1 MGRQNMKKIVGLILL
16 KTEDEYRREYEI
28 TYLHSNFHLHDIP
41 VVFSER
47 DFDHI
52 FFEPSG
58 SSIGNQF
65 SFRRAK
71 RMNFM
76 KEILSGEID
85 IEIMF
90 EPDRDTIALFCEDLE
105 CVMYLRIRPR
115 SGTLQ
120 VGTFFDFGKAH
131 TQMYNK
137 QKKKC
142 VPITIEELKER
153 IKDKI

>member
-76 KEILSGEID
+76 KEILSGKID
-85 IEIMF
+85 SDLG
-90 EPDRDTIALFCEDLE
+90 DRSERHNSALFCEDLE
-105 CVMYLRIRPR
+105 
-115 SGTLQ
+115 
-120 VGTFFDFGKAH
+120 
-131 TQMYNK
+131 
-137 QKKKC
+137 
-142 VPITIEELKER
+142 
-153 IKDKI
+153 